1 MDNGMDIEKIKILRE
16 KLRML
21 ERESGGVFEGRE
33 DCCGLTTAQCHTL
46 LEIGSKGDISLVDL
60 AAALGLDASTLS
72 RTIQGLFTLGLVDR
86 RTNAKDRRYV
96 DISLT
101 TQGRRVFE
109 EIENRY
115 NDYFSRVIEFLPA
128 DRLEAILENI
138 GLFADAVRRQNE
150 RTGCCPP
157 AGKS

>member
-1 MDNGMDIEKIKILRE
+1 MDKSMDIEKIKILRE

-21 ERESGGVFEGRE
+21 ERESGGVFKGRE

-46 LEIGSKGDISLVDL
+46 VEIGTKGEISLVDL
-60 AAALGLDASTLS
+60 ADGLGLDASTLS
-72 RTIQGLFTLGLVDR
+72 RTIQGLFALGLVDR
-86 RTNAKDRRYV
+86 RTNAQDRRYV

-101 TQGRRVFE
+101 AQGGRVFE

-128 DRLEAILENI
+128 DRLEEILENI
-138 GLFADAVRRQNE
+138 NLFADAVRRQNV
-150 RTGCCPP
+150 RTGCCRPK
-157 AGKS
+157 AKS